1 MLFVKV
7 KSAVKVLLVVVVAL
21 NVFGAFGNA
30 HASERVSA
38 QGYEIGLL
46 AQLIYYEARNQ
57 PMNGQLEVARVVIV
71 RVKDRRWPNTLEGV
85 ILQGEEKLNRCQF
98 SYLCD
103 GKEKTVTDEDAWTRA
118 QFVASVAYSKYMQ
131 SEEDAGCVHSY
142 RATYATN
149 IAYFQTLK
157 RKRKIGDHI
166 FYCDKDKAK

>member
-1 MLFVKV
+1 MLFVKR
-7 KSAVKVLLVVVVAL
+7 VKVLLVVGAIVL
-21 NVFGAFGNA
+21 NIFGALGNA
-30 HASERVSA
+30 QASEKVSA
-38 QGYEIGLL
+38 QGYERDLL
-46 AQLIYYEARNQ
+46 AQLIYFEARNQ

-71 RVKDRRWPNTLEGV
+71 RVKDKRWPNTLEGV

-103 GKEKTVTDEDAWTRA
+103 GKQKVVTNEDAWTRA
-118 QFVASVAYSKYMQ
+118 QFIASLAYSKYMQ

-149 IAYFQTLK
+149 VAYFKTLK

-166 FYCDKDKAK
+166 FYCDKAK